1 MLKWHE
7 PGTKQKSYS
16 KKYWVLWFASSKGH
30 IFFLFSSKYWLLMWP
45 VFYLLGRGWILL
57 LSRLGILTNILRKI
71 QRWWNAFV
79 VVSELL
85 AHPILTP
92 VWKVFTSQSCIQ
104 SPKEIWW
111 NAFLHSQETQ
121 SFDYL
126 PPPEWWQIR
135 KEYSFLLI
143 LMIKEEN
150 TRKIFSDAS
159 VEMTKSLINYRKII
173 FDLVWAHSLV
183 VRVRKLASLE
193 TFYSLVILWGTFTY
207 VIQSNLL
214 SIIISPPVSDEMS

>member
-1 MLKWHE
+1 MAWTWHQAEIILKE
-7 PGTKQKSYS
+7 
-16 KKYWVLWFASSKGH
+16 VLGVVICLLQRSHLFP
-30 IFFLFSSKYWLLMWP
+30 FFFQILTVDVACFLPVGERLNFSSSLNWVYW
-45 VFYLLGRGWILL
+45 
-57 LSRLGILTNILRKI
+57 TNILRGI

-111 NAFLHSQETQ
+111 SAFLHSQETQ
-121 SFDYL
+121 SFNYL
-126 PPPEWWQIR
+126 PSPE
-135 KEYSFLLI
+135 ELYSFLLI

-150 TRKIFSDAS
+150 TRKIFSDTS
-159 VEMTKSLINYRKII
+159 VEMTKSLINYRTIR
-173 FDLVWAHSLV
+173 FDLVWVHSLV
-183 VRVRKLASLE
+183 VRVRQLASHG

-207 VIQSNLL
+207 VIQLSLL
-214 SIIISPPVSDEMS
+214 SIIISPPVSDEMN